1 MKGKTL
7 YQGVFERT
15 RGNGFNL
22 KEERLRLDIR
32 KNFFYSKGGEALAQ
46 VAQRGGR
53 SPILGDIQGQ
63 AGESPFQ
70 FR

>member
-1 MKGKTL
+1 MGAIRRKGKTL

-22 KEERLRLDIR
+22 KEERLRLDLR

-46 VAQRGGR
+46 VAQRGG
-53 SPILGDIQGQ
+53 
-63 AGESPFQ
+63 
-70 FR
+70 